1 MNRRLD
7 RKLVA
12 LAAAYAVAL
21 NILLPVLG
29 AVLPAAAS
37 GGIALAALCS
47 TGGAASD
54 HGAPEKPQPA
64 RPEPVCPC
72 GAACAMPGCGATAL
86 PGGAAIGASPALV
99 CARPVG
105 LRPDGQ
111 WAQAFWPGGSK
122 LARGPPIG

>member
-29 AVLPAAAS
+29 AVLPLAGSGAQGRAVLCSAS
-37 GGIALAALCS
+37 GAA
-47 TGGAASD
+47 D
-54 HGAPEKPQPA
+54 RGAPEKRQPV
-64 RPEPVCPC
+64 RPLCPC

-86 PGGAAIGASPALV
+86 PGSSAIGASLAPARVAL
-99 CARPVG
+99 AGPRQ
-105 LRPDGQ
+105 DGRQ
-111 WAQAFWPGGSK
+111 VTAAWPGGSK

>member
-29 AVLPAAAS
+29 AILPAAAS
-37 GGIALAALCS
+37 GAIGLAPICS
-47 TGGAASD
+47 A
-54 HGAPEKPQPA
+54 HGAVSDRGAPAKPQPA
-64 RPEPVCPC
+64 RPEPLCPC
-72 GAACAMPGCGATAL
+72 GAACAMPGCGTTAL
-86 PGGAAIGASPALV
+86 SGGTSIDMSAAPASVAL
-99 CARPVG
+99 VG
-105 LRPDGQ
+105 LRQDGQ
-111 WAQAFWPGGSK
+111 RVLAFWPGGSK

>member
-37 GGIALAALCS
+37 GAPGLAALCAA
-47 TGGAASD
+47 GGAASD
-54 HGAPEKPQPA
+54 HGTPAKPQPL
-64 RPEPVCPC
+64 CPC

-86 PGGAAIGASPALV
+86 PGGAAIGASPALACV
-99 CARPVG
+99 GPVG
-105 LRPDGQ
+105 LRQDGQ
-111 WAQAFWPGGSK
+111 RVQAFWPGGSK
-122 LARGPPIG
+122 FARGPPVG